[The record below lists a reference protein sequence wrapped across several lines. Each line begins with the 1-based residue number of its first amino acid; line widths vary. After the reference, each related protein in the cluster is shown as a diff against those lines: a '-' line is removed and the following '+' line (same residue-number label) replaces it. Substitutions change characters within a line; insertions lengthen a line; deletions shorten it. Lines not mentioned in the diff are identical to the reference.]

1 MFTFDLLT
9 IIGIAAI
16 AMIGVVL
23 FTLCRLRGC
32 NKPLC

>member
-1 MFTFDLLT
+1 MFTLDLLT

-16 AMIGVVL
+16 ATIGAVL